1 MDRVRKL
8 TGAQEWNWQEGEP
21 VTIAVLDSGMA
32 AHADLEGKGIAFRDF
47 VNGNGQFYDDNGHG
61 THICGI
67 LAGSGRLSG
76 GRFRGMAPQ
85 SRLVEGRGAQSSCLQ
100 AYNGSVG

>member
-32 AHADLEGKGIAFRDF
+32 AMQIWREKGLLSE
-47 VNGNGQFYDDNGHG
+47 
-61 THICGI
+61 I
-67 LAGSGRLSG
+67 L
-76 GRFRGMAPQ
+76 
-85 SRLVEGRGAQSSCLQ
+85 
-100 AYNGSVG
+100 